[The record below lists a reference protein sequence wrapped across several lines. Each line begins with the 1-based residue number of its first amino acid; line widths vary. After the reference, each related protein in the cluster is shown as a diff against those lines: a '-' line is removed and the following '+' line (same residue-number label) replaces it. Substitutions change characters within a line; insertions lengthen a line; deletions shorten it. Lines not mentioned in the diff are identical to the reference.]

1 VGLGARARLLVQHTT
16 TPQRN
21 KPTPP
26 PPTTTTPHQVL
37 RHGRMVFAVTKKGA
51 EQSQIRKELGHI
63 IPHVLYYLLSAL
75 AVARVAYNSTLPTV
89 TQEKLLG
96 QGVSCIWIAVVL
108 WQLYP
113 PIGVVAG
120 ELRDHIRQQQLNK
133 KGGKAAAHAPATD
146 DVVPNVP
153 VTPKLP
159 NSP

>member
-1 VGLGARARLLVQHTT
+1 
-16 TPQRN
+16 
-21 KPTPP
+21 
-26 PPTTTTPHQVL
+26 
-37 RHGRMVFAVTKKGA
+37 MVFAVTKKGA

-63 IPHVLYYLLSAL
+63 IPHVLYFFLAAL
-75 AVARVAYNSTLPTV
+75 AVARVAYNSTLPEV
-89 TQEKLLG
+89 TQERLLG

-113 PIGVVAG
+113 PIGVVMA
-120 ELRDHIRQQQLNK
+120 EAREAMRAPK
-133 KGGKAAAHAPATD
+133 GKAAAAKAPTD